1 MRILFVLHRMH
12 PNLREVENSLTSSGH
27 HCAFVVA
34 SIGASEPELFSN
46 RTLVS
51 PSSASTEF
59 VSQLFDKEKPDLL
72 IQRNFDGL
80 FSAFWNLA
88 RERKIARVL
97 YTQDPHEVPLRDAF
111 VRPLRVIRLLRDLTK
126 QRISLGPHTRI
137 TPVRFWGR
145 KGGFTFSNSEYLPF
159 PAVIKNTEKP
169 NEPDSLTVLTVAK
182 HGQTRKR
189 VTWLLKALKQASTPF
204 KLIVVGSCPRP
215 SDRRRQA
222 NYSRFL
228 QSILRLGQR
237 AGNVVVHE
245 NLDPEAMEALYN
257 ASDIFALPSKREL
270 MAISPLEAM
279 SHGLPV
285 LASSD
290 GGAASYIFPVGS
302 EQIFRARSYRDFRKR
317 LFRLLEDENLRK
329 KLSAQAI
336 KRLELTHSPKA
347 FVDRLVKLAKTET
360 SC

>member
-1 MRILFVLHRMH
+1 MKVLFVLHRMH

-34 SIGASEPELFSN
+34 SIGASEPEFLSN
-46 RTLVS
+46 RILVS
-51 PSSASTEF
+51 PSSASTES

-111 VRPLRVIRLLRDLTK
+111 VRPLRVIRLLRDLAK
-126 QRISLGPHTRI
+126 QRIVLGPHTRI

-145 KGGFTFSNSEYLPF
+145 KGGFTFSNSKYLPF
-159 PAVIKNTEKP
+159 PAVIKYTVKP
-169 NEPDSLTVLTVAK
+169 GEPDLLTVLTVAK
-182 HGQTRKR
+182 HGQARKR
-189 VTWLLKALKQASTPF
+189 VMWLLRALEQASTPF
-204 KLIVVGSCPRP
+204 KLIIVGSRPSP

-222 NYSRFL
+222 NYTRIL
-228 QSILRLGQR
+228 QSIVKLGER

-245 NLDPEAMEALYN
+245 NLDREAMEALYN
-257 ASDIFALPSKREL
+257 ASNIFALPSKREL

-290 GGAASYIFPVGS
+290 GGAASYLFPVGL
-302 EQIFRARSYRDFRKR
+302 EQIFRARCYQDFRKK
-317 LFRLLEDENLRK
+317 LMRLLEDECLRE
-329 KLSAQAI
+329 KLSARAI
-336 KRLELTHSPKA
+336 KHLELTHSPKT
-347 FVDRLVKLAKTET
+347 FVDRLVELAHTET
-360 SC
+360 G